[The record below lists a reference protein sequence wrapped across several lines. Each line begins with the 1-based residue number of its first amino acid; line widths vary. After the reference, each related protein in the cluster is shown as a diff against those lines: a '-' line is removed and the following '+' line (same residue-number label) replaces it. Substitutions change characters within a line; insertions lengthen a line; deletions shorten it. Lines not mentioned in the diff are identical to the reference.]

1 MAVRHNGD
9 FEGHHLLFYI
19 WLYISSFLYKKKKI
33 SFFKIFFFF
42 FYFLKNFIILILLYY
57 YFDLISWVSAH
68 CKIDHWEFRDV
79 FPVSTVFALWPITH
93 RRNLSPSFSLHRR
106 GENQLKWQFELPRY
120 RTINLSSIY
129 LRICAHGEGGWEMVA
144 DLFILNNHNNNK
156 KIISNYLFLLGCRGL
171 SYRVAIEQYLH
182 IFKRLERV
190 PLVLI
195 SCWLFVSLNLAKIVR
210 AGKYRVS
217 EWERERE
224 RKKERETDRQTERE
238 KDRQTDRA
246 AAATTTN
253 SSTKQEKRRRRR
265 SWLTII

>member
-19 WLYISSFLYKKKKI
+19 WLYISSFLYKKKKKNFF
-33 SFFKIFFFF
+33 SFFLIFFFF

-129 LRICAHGEGGWEMVA
+129 LRICAHGEGGGG
-144 DLFILNNHNNNK
+144 K
-156 KIISNYLFLLGCRGL
+156 
-171 SYRVAIEQYLH
+171 
-182 IFKRLERV
+182 
-190 PLVLI
+190 
-195 SCWLFVSLNLAKIVR
+195 WLRIYSF
-210 AGKYRVS
+210 
-217 EWERERE
+217 
-224 RKKERETDRQTERE
+224 
-238 KDRQTDRA
+238 
-246 AAATTTN
+246 
-253 SSTKQEKRRRRR
+253 
-265 SWLTII
+265 

>member
-1 MAVRHNGD
+1 M
-9 FEGHHLLFYI
+9 
-19 WLYISSFLYKKKKI
+19 
-33 SFFKIFFFF
+33 
-42 FYFLKNFIILILLYY
+42 ILLYY